1 MNTADFAANARRYYA
16 ALRFP
21 DLSGN
26 NPKVPESTRQAL
38 SAPIQGGN
46 VAWGLALV
54 LAAWRVIERGGADA
68 ELTELLKS
76 SGAVELVQ
84 QIASIRMALPKSFML
99 FLDLGESADEGKN
112 AAAASY
118 FASTAADLNFV
129 TRGALHNWLASK
141 PFAKVA
147 EELLR
152 AAGAAPTAAT
162 KALPTPS
169 PSQPPTPAPTSTPA
183 PPPRA
188 IKPDAGVAT
197 TASNGGVATVPRR
210 PLRSGFDES
219 DFESRPVRAQTATR
233 PVAPLARTADQPS
246 SRPAGRTD
254 TEPRPKAIEL
264 VEKEVDLPSFVTA
277 YLLSLGW
284 PLADIERVLAG
295 PDKSHLTAERFFRVL
310 TAQPKEVRDSVVDRL
325 ERDGHLDNQH
335 SDPLVV
341 EDHDPTHLVAA
352 KPQAVSD
359 AGAVLAEFLAL
370 PAVQQQR
377 FASLLAEYRKLPVS
391 TTETPGKKGDAETP
405 AKNEGGE
412 TPGKKGGESPGKK
425 GDDLII
431 PGIKLGLDAAEK
443 LIRELLGGSGGG
455 SKGPKKPVKG
465 GGSGTKDGGGKEDSD
480 SGGQPSGDDTET
492 GGSDSG
498 DSEGRTNEDEQEDD
512 GGDDS
517 GKNGGDGSGD
527 GSGDDSQGEED
538 DTTTSSDDQGEGGG
552 NTDGDYPFPDAF
564 EGLDLP
570 GSSESEPD

>member
-38 SAPIQGGN
+38 NAPIQGGN

-152 AAGAAPTAAT
+152 AVGAAPTAAA

-169 PSQPPTPAPTSTPA
+169 PSQPPTPASTPTPA

-219 DFESRPVRAQTATR
+219 DFDSRPGRAQTAIR
-233 PVAPLARTADQPS
+233 PVAPLARTVDQPS
-246 SRPAGRTD
+246 SRPPGRTD

-284 PLADIERVLAG
+284 PLADIERVLVG

-310 TAQPKEVRDSVVDRL
+310 TAQPKEVRDSVVERL

-335 SDPLVV
+335 NDPLVV

-352 KPQAVSD
+352 KPQAASD

-377 FASLLAEYRKLPVS
+377 FASLLAEYRKLPSS
-391 TTETPGKKGDAETP
+391 TTDTPGKKGGA
-405 AKNEGGE
+405 E
-412 TPGKKGGESPGKK
+412 TPGKSEGGESPGKK

-455 SKGPKKPVKG
+455 SKGPKKPAKG

-480 SGGQPSGDDTET
+480 SGGQPSGDDTESGT
-492 GGSDSG
+492 NDSG
-498 DSEGRTNEDEQEDD
+498 DSEGRTDEDEKEAD
-512 GGDDS
+512 GGDDG
-517 GKNGGDGSGD
+517 GKNGGDD
-527 GSGDDSQGEED
+527 SGDDSQGDGD
-538 DTTTSSDDQGEGGG
+538 DTTTSSDDQDAGGG
-552 NTDGDYPFPDAF
+552 DTGGDYPFPDAF

-570 GSSESEPD
+570 ESSESEPD

>member
-38 SAPIQGGN
+38 NAPIQGGN

-118 FASTAADLNFV
+118 FASTATDLNFV

-152 AAGAAPTAAT
+152 AAGAAPTAAA

-169 PSQPPTPAPTSTPA
+169 TSQPPTPAPTPTPA

-219 DFESRPVRAQTATR
+219 DFDSRPVRAQTATR

-377 FASLLAEYRKLPVS
+377 FASLLAEYRKLPAS
-391 TTETPGKKGDAETP
+391 TTETPGKKGGA
-405 AKNEGGE
+405 E
-412 TPGKKGGESPGKK
+412 TPGKNEGGESPGKK

-455 SKGPKKPVKG
+455 SKGPKKPAKG
-465 GGSGTKDGGGKEDSD
+465 GGSGTKDGGGKEGAD
-480 SGGQPSGDDTET
+480 SGDQPSGDDTESGT
-492 GGSDSG
+492 NDSG
-498 DSEGRTNEDEQEDD
+498 DNEGRTDEDEKEAD
-512 GGDDS
+512 GGDDG
-517 GKNGGDGSGD
+517 GKNGGED
-527 GSGDDSQGEED
+527 SGDDSQGDGD
-538 DTTTSSDDQGEGGG
+538 DTTTSSDDQDEGGG
-552 NTDGDYPFPDAF
+552 DTGGDYPFPDAF